1 MNKES
6 VKDRLAKLDIKTS
19 WDLDHIMSF
28 GKYKGWSV
36 YSVLQ
41 EDAQYIQWI
50 SGVKGVELTNATY
63 EMMIH
68 NIELQNDNR
77 EYRED

>member
-1 MNKES
+1 MKES
-6 VKDRLAKLDIKTS
+6 VKNRLAKLDIQKVYN
-19 WDLDHIMSF
+19 LDHIMSF
-28 GKYKGWSV
+28 GKYKGWTV
-36 YSVLQ
+36 ESVLQ
-41 EDAQYIQWI
+41 EDAQYIQWVI
-50 SGVKGVELTNATY
+50 NSQNILLSNETY